1 MKKQNRPT
9 IIKLSERFD
18 KQLLSILSKELD
30 ALKSTKEH
38 IIKTL
43 KSGNDGGFLVA

>member
-1 MKKQNRPT
+1 MKNQNTPK

-18 KQLLSILSKELD
+18 KQLYAILSKELD
-30 ALKSTKEH
+30 ALKSTKDH

-43 KSGNDGGFLVA
+43 KPRNDGGFQVA

>member
-1 MKKQNRPT
+1 MKKQNQNN

-18 KQLLSILSKELD
+18 KQLLSILSQELA
-30 ALKSTKEH
+30 ALKTTKNQ

-43 KSGNDGGFLVA
+43 KSDSGDDLLVA